1 MAPRPFKASVGS
13 TGVLRLPVTV
23 DGQGQ
28 AGPFSYSIR
37 QRRWSGRQVAKFRPE
52 LAVDLHPDFEPV
64 DLKEP
69 GVVGLGLVKLGIGKL
84 STVLVPGQDGE
95 PAKLTAI
102 NEPEGV
108 LKAKL
113 DTQKI
118 LEAISRLRQLLPNE
132 QEVGTVLSV
141 SFARLLNAELGSA
154 RPLVGSP
161 KMPFAGDLDW
171 ADSQFRDLV
180 RNGNHVVEGWDS
192 GALDCNSLCEAVE
205 KAAPEAAK
213 AGAYVAGAFALGTL
227 LRTAFTLAPV
237 LVLARP
243 GTSGDLPAREIL
255 SDARAAAKGDLTD
268 KVLRVFAAPHVPPR
282 SFRAA
287 PFKRK
292 PAIEATRE
300 AILLPAPGQA
310 RTLLVAGGRSFKSA
324 QRLTIAAAALPNRA
338 RHHVLVVLRGPHYK
352 AQRVVT
358 ASAGASVLTIA
369 LPRHKRAGAW
379 SICVVDASGVHSK
392 GNRLDGKAQFRVG
405 TFAVK
410 RHR

>member
-1 MAPRPFKASVGS
+1 
-13 TGVLRLPVTV
+13 
-23 DGQGQ
+23 
-28 AGPFSYSIR
+28 
-37 QRRWSGRQVAKFRPE
+37 
-52 LAVDLHPDFEPV
+52 
-64 DLKEP
+64 
-69 GVVGLGLVKLGIGKL
+69 VGLGLVKLGVGKL

-113 DTQKI
+113 NTQKI
-118 LEAISRLRQLLPNE
+118 LEAIRLLRQLLPNE

-141 SFARLLNAELGSA
+141 TFARLLNAELGSA

-161 KMPFAGDLDW
+161 KMPFVGDLDW

-180 RNGNHVVEGWDS
+180 RNGNHVIEGWDN
-192 GALDCNSLCEAVE
+192 GTLACRSLCEAIE

-227 LRTAFTLAPV
+227 VRTVVTLGPV
-237 LVLARP
+237 FVLARP
-243 GTSGDLPAREIL
+243 GTSGDLPARGIL
-255 SDARAAAKGDLTD
+255 RDARAATKGNLTD
-268 KVLRVFAAPHVPPR
+268 KVLRVFAAPLVPPR

-287 PFKRK
+287 PFRRK
-292 PAIEATRE
+292 PAIKATRE

-310 RTLLVAGGRSFKSA
+310 RTLLVAGGRNFKSA
-324 QRLTIAAAALPNRA
+324 QRLTIAAAALPNRT
-338 RHHVLVVLRGPHYK
+338 RHHVLVVLRGPGYK

-358 ASAGASVLTIA
+358 ASAGASVLTIT
-369 LPRHKRAGAW
+369 LPRHKRTGAW

-392 GNRLDGKAQFRVG
+392 GDRLDGRVQFRVG

-410 RHR
+410 RR